1 MRINYRQQEK
11 ELEIGRPYTNDV
23 GEYWYIRVS
32 VDAVVFLGTN
42 SEAAGLLDP
51 GDCSA
56 HILCAT
62 SWPTFR
68 YADFMEIK

>member
-1 MRINYRQQEK
+1 MRINYTQQIR
-11 ELEIGRPYTNDV
+11 ELEIGRPYTDDV
-23 GEYWYIRVS
+23 GAYWYIRVG
-32 VDAVVFLGTN
+32 VDEVVFLGTD
-42 SEAAGLLDP
+42 SEPARLLEP